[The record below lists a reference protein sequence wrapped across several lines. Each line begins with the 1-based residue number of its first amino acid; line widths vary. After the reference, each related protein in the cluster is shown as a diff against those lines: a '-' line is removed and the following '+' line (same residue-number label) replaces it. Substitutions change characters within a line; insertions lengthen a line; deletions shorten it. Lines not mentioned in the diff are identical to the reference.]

1 MNLLEGKEWE
11 ELSLEEKVDT
21 VFSILNTP
29 IFKRKLDDPGLS
41 KAILEIYTNLHKK
54 EQNETL

>member
-29 IFKRKLDDPGLS
+29 IFQRRLNDPSLS
-41 KAILEIYTNLHKK
+41 KAILDIYTILYNK
-54 EQNETL
+54 E